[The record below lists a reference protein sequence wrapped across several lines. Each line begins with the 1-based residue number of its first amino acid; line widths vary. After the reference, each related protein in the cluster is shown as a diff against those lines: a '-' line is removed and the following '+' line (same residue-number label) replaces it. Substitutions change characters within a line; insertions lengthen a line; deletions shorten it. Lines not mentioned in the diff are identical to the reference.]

1 MHYRFTGLLTGLA
14 NQAGR
19 HLHIHGYYV
28 CMSLTHRLQVL
39 LDEDQY
45 QRLAKRAHAEQRS
58 VGSMIR
64 EAVDLVWT
72 GPNAQKVSLLEAL
85 LAEEP
90 MSVPDPEELSRQLQ
104 DYRSERFSGV

>member
-1 MHYRFTGLLTGLA
+1 MLLTGLTT
-14 NQAGR
+14 QVGGY
-19 HLHIHGYYV
+19 LHIHGYYV

-90 MSVPDPEELSRQLQ
+90 MSVPDPEELSRELQ
-104 DYRSERFSGV
+104 DFRSERFSGV